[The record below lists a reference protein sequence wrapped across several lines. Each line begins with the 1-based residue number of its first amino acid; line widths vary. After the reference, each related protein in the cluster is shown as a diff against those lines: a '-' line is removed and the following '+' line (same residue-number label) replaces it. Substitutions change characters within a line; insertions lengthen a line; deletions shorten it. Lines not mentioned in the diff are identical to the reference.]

1 MWAEK
6 YIQESEDEIDEV
18 MDRRGTFKPYEAPR
32 EENEEVTIV
41 VSVAFQW
48 YSRKKKIV

>member
-32 EENEEVTIV
+32 EENEEVTKLFNDYCN
-41 VSVAFQW
+41 SE
-48 YSRKKKIV
+48 